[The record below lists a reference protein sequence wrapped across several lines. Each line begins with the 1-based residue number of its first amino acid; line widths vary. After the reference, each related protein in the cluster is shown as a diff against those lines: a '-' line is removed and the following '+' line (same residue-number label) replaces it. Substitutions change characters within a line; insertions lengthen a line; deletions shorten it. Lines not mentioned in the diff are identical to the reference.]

1 MFSQLLGS
9 YLLRREAITT
19 EQLTA
24 ALREMDRAH
33 IRLGTL
39 AIHKGYMIASEVDEV
54 CFMQT
59 REDKRFGEIAVERG
73 YLTDEQVHDLLSSQ
87 TPDYLLLCQCLVDTG
102 ALSNSDLENYILEY
116 QQENELCDMDLDDE
130 QSEKIRQLIERFF
143 LVAEI
148 PVSDYSV
155 MYMELLFNNLIRFI
169 GDDFT
174 PLTPIPC
181 TEYPTNYCVSQ
192 SLHGRINCVSRI
204 DIDEN
209 SAVHFASRLARED
222 FTEFDE
228 YVQASL
234 EDFMNLHNGLF
245 IVNMSNEKSVEL
257 TLEPPTVETE
267 DVLQLAPASFVIPIA
282 YPFGTMHLIVS
293 LFGDKQYHG

>member
-1 MFSQLLGS
+1 MYSQLLGS
-9 YLLRREAITT
+9 YLLRREVITP
-19 EQLTA
+19 EQLTE
-24 ALREMDRAH
+24 ALHEMERAH

-73 YLTDEQVHDLLSSQ
+73 YLTDGQVHELLSSQ
-87 TPDYLLLCQCLVDTG
+87 IPSYLLLGQCLVDTG
-102 ALSNSDLENYILEY
+102 AMSHSDLEYYILQY
-116 QQENELCDMDLDDE
+116 RQENELGEIDVEEERND
-130 QSEKIRQLIERFF
+130 KIRQLIKRFF

-181 TEYPTNYCVSQ
+181 TEYPTNYCVTQ
-192 SLHGRINCVSRI
+192 ALQGKINCISRI
-204 DIDEN
+204 DIDKDV
-209 SAVHFASRLARED
+209 AVHFASRLAREE
-222 FTEFDE
+222 FSEFDE
-228 YVQASL
+228 YVQAAM
-234 EDFMNLHNGLF
+234 EDFVNLHNGLF
-245 IVNMSNEKSVEL
+245 IVNMSNEKAVEL
-257 TLEPPTVETE
+257 TLAPPVAEPEQA
-267 DVLQLAPASFVIPIA
+267 VLQLAPNSFVIPVA
-282 YPFGTMHLIVS
+282 YSFGMIHLIVS
-293 LFGDKQYHG
+293 LYGDQ

>member
-1 MFSQLLGS
+1 MYSQLLGS
-9 YLLRREAITT
+9 YLLRREAITP
-19 EQLTA
+19 EQLTE
-24 ALREMDRAH
+24 ALHEMERAH

-73 YLTDEQVHDLLSSQ
+73 YLTDGQVHELLSSQ
-87 TPDYLLLCQCLVDTG
+87 IPSYLLLGQCLVDIG
-102 ALSNSDLENYILEY
+102 ALTHADLEYYILHY
-116 QQENELCDMDLDDE
+116 RQENELDEIEVEEESDD
-130 QSEKIRQLIERFF
+130 KIRQLIKRFF

-181 TEYPTNYCVSQ
+181 TEYPTNYCVTQ
-192 SLHGRINCVSRI
+192 ALQGKVNCISRI
-204 DIDEN
+204 DIDKDV
-209 SAVHFASRLARED
+209 AVQFASRLAREE
-222 FTEFDE
+222 FSEFDE
-228 YVQASL
+228 YVQAAL
-234 EDFMNLHNGLF
+234 EDFVNLHNGLF
-245 IVNMSNEKSVEL
+245 IVNMSNEKAIEL
-257 TLEPPTVETE
+257 TLSPPVAEQE
-267 DVLQLAPASFVIPIA
+267 QAVLQLAPNSFVIPVA
-282 YPFGTMHLIVS
+282 YSFGMIHLIVS
-293 LFGDKQYHG
+293 LYGDQ